1 MSDGKIGNSNKPNKE
16 KLEIL
21 VRNLLFSLSFK
32 TSLAGC
38 GYLCEALV
46 EYCLRDYVHPT
57 LSRDVYPV
65 IMQKHNAKRS
75 SIDRDISTAIKNC
88 YDFGNMRKL
97 NDLFGCKIVDD
108 TYPPTNLEFIANVG
122 ARIKLI
128 AEHGDADNLL
138 SLSRPKFSL
147 PTEYSK

>member
-1 MSDGKIGNSNKPNKE
+1 MWDSKVSNSNKPSKE

-21 VRNLLFSLSFK
+21 VHNLLYSVSFK

-38 GYLCEALV
+38 KYLCEALV
-46 EYCLRDYVHPT
+46 AYCMCDSAHKT

-65 IMQKHNAKRS
+65 LMQKHNAKRS

-88 YDFGNMRKL
+88 FDYGNMRKL
-97 NDLFGCKIVDD
+97 NEIFGCRMVDD
-108 TYPPTNLEFIANVG
+108 VYPPTNLEFIANLG

-138 SLSRPKFSL
+138 SLSRSQFSF
-147 PTEYSK
+147 PPEYGK

>member
-38 GYLCEALV
+38 RYLCEALV
-46 EYCLRDYVHPT
+46 EYCSRDYAHPT

-65 IMQKHNAKRS
+65 IMRKYNVTRT

-88 YDFGNMRKL
+88 YDFGNMHKL
-97 NDLFGCKIVDD
+97 NDLFGCKMVDD
-108 TYPPTNLEFIANVG
+108 AYSPTNLEFIANVG

-138 SLSRPKFSL
+138 SFSHSTFTIPL
-147 PTEYSK
+147 EFGK